1 MEASASS
8 QLTGLSVILIT
19 KNESRNIADCLKSV
33 DFADEIIVVDSRSDD
48 GTIEIAEAAGARVV
62 IFDDWPGFGPQK
74 NRALDLASHPWVFSI
89 DADERVTPQL
99 RDEILRTIRA
109 GSLSAYRVP
118 RLSEF
123 CGKPIRHSGW
133 WPDYVLRLFRRDA
146 GRFTDVAVHERV
158 ECSGPVGTLDACLL
172 HYPYRDLDALI
183 AKTNRYSSDAART
196 MAARG
201 KRVGLPGVIG
211 HSVWTFIRIY
221 FLRRGFLDGRH
232 GFVLAAMAASG
243 SFFRYAKLMF
253 INAGGSKKRDR

>member
-1 MEASASS
+1 MEASATS

-19 KNESRNIADCLKSV
+19 KNEAHNLAACLRSV
-33 DFADEIIVVDSRSDD
+33 DFADEIIVVDSRSQD
-48 GTIEIAEAAGARVV
+48 GTLEIAEAAGARVV

-74 NRALDLASHPWVFSI
+74 NRALDLATQPWVFSI
-89 DADERVTPQL
+89 DADERVTPEL
-99 RDEILRTIRA
+99 RDEILRTLRA
-109 GSLSAYRVP
+109 PQMAAYRVP

-146 GRFTDVAVHERV
+146 ARFTDVTVHERI
-158 ECSGPVGTLDACLL
+158 EYKGPVGTLNACLL

-183 AKTNRYSSDAART
+183 AKTNRYSGDAARA

-201 KRVGLPGVIG
+201 KRVGIAGVIG

-232 GFVLAAMAASG
+232 GFVLAAMAAAG

-253 INAGGSKKRDR
+253 LNDGPADKRDR